1 MLHCS
6 VVSRRFHLSNAHC
19 GCDYRASASGGVTL
33 HYDPVGRLVE
43 YDTNVSRRFVY
54 DGAEVAAEVSNPRA
68 PSCSASFAAMG
79 RMS

>member
-1 MLHCS
+1 M
-6 VVSRRFHLSNAHC
+6 
-19 GCDYRASASGGVTL
+19 